1 MKVRALKV
9 RRPPQPAIAGA
20 RYARWFGALVESWS
34 AYVLA
39 HPEASRPELAQAWA
53 NLTDRKVWARFFAQ
67 LAAVNEQSAKAYFAR
82 MFGGRAQPR
91 SSRTP
96 HISTGWVD
104 EQFKIL
110 AWLGGDQIDRLM
122 SARGTHT
129 GRTDHERTDAA
140 KPAGVTRK
148 VNAARKAN
156 VALIG
161 GTDLR
166 QHTQLID
173 LFKVAQGQGTRHETL
188 VDEVQSILGGARARA
203 KLVARDQTVKHNAAV
218 NQAQAEASGI
228 REYTWRIT
236 RDDSCRPMHK
246 ALEGTVHRYD
256 NPPVT
261 NKDGDRNNPGLDYN
275 CRCLAEARPSQ
286 TQDLF
291 AGLSDPEFG
300 GLGF

>member
-1 MKVRALKV
+1 MKRPTLKV
-9 RRPPQPAIAGA
+9 RRPPEPAIAGA
-20 RYARWFGALVESWS
+20 RYARWYRALVEAWS

-39 HPEASRPELAQAWA
+39 HPEASRAELEHAWA
-53 NLTDRKVWARFFAQ
+53 NLTDRKVWGRFFAQ
-67 LAAVNEQSAKAYFAR
+67 LAAVNEQAAKAYFSR

-91 SSRTP
+91 SGRTP
-96 HISTGWVD
+96 SISEGWVS

-129 GRTDHERTDAA
+129 GRTDA

-148 VNAARKAN
+148 VNQARKAN

-173 LFKVAQGQGTRHETL
+173 LFKTAQGAGSRHETL

-228 REYTWRIT
+228 VEYTWRIT
-236 RDDSCRPMHK
+236 RDLSCRPMHK

-256 NPPVT
+256 RPPIT
-261 NKDGDRNNPGLDYN
+261 NKEGDRNNPSEDYQ
-275 CRCLAEARPSQ
+275 CRCTAVPLPSQ

-291 AGLSDPEFG
+291 AGLGEPDFG
-300 GLGF
+300 PGLGF